1 MNMTSKNPFRKELE
15 DMLKSKT
22 KDKDKDNKNKNNTIN
37 SNLNLTNKSKNKSTD
52 NLLNSN
58 KFNNTCTLNS
68 KSNTTTSINTMKI
81 KINKPNDK
89 PVTSRP
95 SLLKEAKNV
104 DRVNHSTKTINP
116 DKIKSKVENQFRS
129 SR

>member
-1 MNMTSKNPFRKELE
+1 MTSKNPFRKELE

-22 KDKDKDNKNKNNTIN
+22 KDKDKDNFNKIKNNTN
-37 SNLNLTNKSKNKSTD
+37 NCNLNLINKSKNKSTD

-58 KFNNTCTLNS
+58 KFNNTNPLNT

-95 SLLKEAKNV
+95 TLLKEAKNV
-104 DRVNHSTKTINP
+104 DRVNNNTKTINP
-116 DKIKSKVENQFRS
+116 DKIKSKVENEFRS

>member
-22 KDKDKDNKNKNNTIN
+22 KDKENFNKNKNNTIN
-37 SNLNLTNKSKNKSTD
+37 SNLNLINKSKNKSTD

-68 KSNTTTSINTMKI
+68 KSNTTTSINTMKL

-95 SLLKEAKNV
+95 SLLKDAKNI